1 MTIVLLFINF
11 LLAELKSDYLDLD
24 NRTTNNLKRES
35 TLPQPSYEIDYNAMT
50 DSNVVVSNPLENNNV
65 PTNEIENVI
74 ATSNAKDLANNE
86 LTVQDNIPITSYNEK
101 VCTTLGRSLGSI
113 WAKIKFAVIP
123 LVKNT
128 ERSIEVLQ
136 WDLYGPLFF
145 VLLLYGTL
153 YYAPQPTLGLIPRVN
168 PIYLVSI
175 FFFGCFIIWL
185 NAALMDSKISLFQT
199 FSIFGYSMYPLN
211 IVALVLSILMNWYM
225 VKEWFRIA
233 LIVLAISWCTFNL
246 NGFIF
251 RFQLV
256 RFHEDNK
263 NHQRLSSFIVVSR
276 FFSNNFI
283 VFSKNK
289 SKQMRP
295 N

>member
-24 NRTTNNLKRES
+24 NRTTNNLKREF
-35 TLPQPSYEIDYNAMT
+35 TLPQPAYEIDYKAMT

-246 NGFIF
+246 NGFIRKLVSNDKKSMMLYPGILF
-251 RFQLV
+251 YFAIGLVILQNRF
-256 RFHEDNK
+256 
-263 NHQRLSSFIVVSR
+263 
-276 FFSNNFI
+276 
-283 VFSKNK
+283 
-289 SKQMRP
+289 
-295 N
+295 

>member
-211 IVALVLSILMNWYM
+211 IVALVLSVLMNWYM

-233 LIVLAISWCTFNL
+233 LIVLAISGCTLNL
-246 NGFIF
+246 NGFIRKLVSNDKKSMMLYPGILF
-251 RFQLV
+251 YFAIGLVILQNRF
-256 RFHEDNK
+256 
-263 NHQRLSSFIVVSR
+263 
-276 FFSNNFI
+276 
-283 VFSKNK
+283 
-289 SKQMRP
+289 
-295 N
+295 

>member
-35 TLPQPSYEIDYNAMT
+35 TLPEPAYEIDYNAMT

-211 IVALVLSILMNWYM
+211 IVALVLSVLMNWYM
-225 VKEWFRIA
+225 VKELF
-233 LIVLAISWCTFNL
+233 
-246 NGFIF
+246 GFQKEF
-251 RFQLV
+251 
-256 RFHEDNK
+256 
-263 NHQRLSSFIVVSR
+263 
-276 FFSNNFI
+276 
-283 VFSKNK
+283 
-289 SKQMRP
+289 M
-295 N
+295 

>member
-1 MTIVLLFINF
+1 MTIVWIFFFIT
-11 LLAELKSDYLDLD
+11 LAELKSDYPDLD
-24 NRTTNNLKRES
+24 NRATTDLKRES
-35 TLPQPSYEIDYNAMT
+35 TLPQPAYEIDYKAMT

-65 PTNEIENVI
+65 PTNQIENVI
-74 ATSNAKDLANNE
+74 ATSNAKDLAENE
-86 LTVQDNIPITSYNEK
+86 LTVQDTIPTTRYNEK

-153 YYAPQPTLGLIPRVN
+153 YYAPKPTLGLIPRVN

-211 IVALVLSILMNWYM
+211 IVALVFSILMNWYM
-225 VKEWFRIA
+225 VAEWFRIV

-246 NGFIF
+246 NGFIRKLVSNDKKSMMLYPGILF
-251 RFQLV
+251 YFAIGLVILQNRF
-256 RFHEDNK
+256 
-263 NHQRLSSFIVVSR
+263 
-276 FFSNNFI
+276 
-283 VFSKNK
+283 
-289 SKQMRP
+289 
-295 N
+295 

>member
-24 NRTTNNLKRES
+24 NRTNNNLKRES
-35 TLPQPSYEIDYNAMT
+35 TFPQPSYEIDYNAMT

-175 FFFGCFIIWL
+175 FFFGCLIIWL

-225 VKEWFRIA
+225 VKEWFRIV

-246 NGFIF
+246 NGFIRKLVSNDKKSMMLYPGILF
-251 RFQLV
+251 YFAIGLVILQNRF
-256 RFHEDNK
+256 
-263 NHQRLSSFIVVSR
+263 
-276 FFSNNFI
+276 
-283 VFSKNK
+283 
-289 SKQMRP
+289 
-295 N
+295 

>member
-11 LLAELKSDYLDLD
+11 LLAELKSDYPDLD
-24 NRTTNNLKRES
+24 NKTTNNLKRES
-35 TLPQPSYEIDYNAMT
+35 TLPEPAYEIDYNAMT

-101 VCTTLGRSLGSI
+101 VCTTLGRSLDSI

-246 NGFIF
+246 NGFIRKLVSNDKKSMMLYPGILF
-251 RFQLV
+251 YFAIGLVILQNRF
-256 RFHEDNK
+256 
-263 NHQRLSSFIVVSR
+263 
-276 FFSNNFI
+276 
-283 VFSKNK
+283 
-289 SKQMRP
+289 
-295 N
+295 